1 VAVQPD
7 SPVLQALYRGD
18 VEGARAA
25 AAGRDLDVH
34 EAAALGDVERLRE
47 LLDAHPEAVR
57 ARAADD
63 FTPLHYA
70 AFFADPETARVLV
83 EHGADV
89 NAFARNEQLEVTPLH
104 SAAAARRTGTAR
116 LLLEH
121 GADPEARQRGGFTAL
136 DAAEQNGDGE
146 LRRLLLEHGA
156 VARRA

>member
-1 VAVQPD
+1 MQPD

-25 AAGRDLDVH
+25 AVGRELDVH
-34 EAAALGDVERLRE
+34 EAAALGDVDRLGE
-47 LLDAHPEAVR
+47 LLDDRPETVG

-104 SAAAARRTGTAR
+104 SAAAARRTETAR
-116 LLLEH
+116 LLLER
-121 GADPEARQRGGFTAL
+121 GADPDARQRGGFTAL

-146 LRRLLLEHGA
+146 LRELLLAHGA
-156 VARRA
+156 VPRRA